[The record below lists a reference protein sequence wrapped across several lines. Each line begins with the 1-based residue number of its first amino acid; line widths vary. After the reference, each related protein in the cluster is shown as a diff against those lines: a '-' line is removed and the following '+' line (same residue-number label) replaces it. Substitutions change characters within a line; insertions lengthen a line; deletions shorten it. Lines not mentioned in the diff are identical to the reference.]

1 MFSVVIGIWSVGG
14 LVVYTEMVGRICEGA
29 VGQ

>member
-1 MFSVVIGIWSVGG
+1 MFRVVIEIWSVGG

-29 VGQ
+29 VGL